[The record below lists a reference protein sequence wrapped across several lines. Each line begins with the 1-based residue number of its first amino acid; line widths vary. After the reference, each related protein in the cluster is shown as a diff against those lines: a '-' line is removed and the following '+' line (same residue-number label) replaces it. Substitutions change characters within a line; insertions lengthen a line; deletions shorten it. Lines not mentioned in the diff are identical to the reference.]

1 MVYDSTSL
9 WPAPTSIQ
17 RKVRVC
23 SSFVRSVKVAN
34 EASNLKSRSALL
46 LTYTKKKNP
55 IDVTEAR
62 NDAAQA
68 DGEARKM
75 YKWYSRRMRLGGV
88 PHRALHLLPLARP
101 QKERA
106 RERNVQLAQ
115 ILCARLPA
123 PEHAHAPRA
132 HLTPRDVQRARDDAP

>member
-1 MVYDSTSL
+1 MFVIREIRES
-9 WPAPTSIQ
+9 
-17 RKVRVC
+17 RKRGL
-23 SSFVRSVKVAN
+23 
-34 EASNLKSRSALL
+34 EPEI
-46 LTYTKKKNP
+46 TIGPPPHIHKKKNP
-55 IDVTEAR
+55 IDATEAR

-123 PEHAHAPRA
+123 PVHVHAPRA